1 MDVAAR
7 QVVQENRERVQPRFG
22 VHVGLQSC
30 SISELTTMWKA
41 VEKAGFD
48 WISVWDHLYPSQIDE
63 SKDCF
68 EALSCH
74 AALAAVTSAV
84 RVGCLVYSAGYR
96 HPGMLA
102 NAAVTIDH
110 LSGGRLELGIGA
122 GWHQHEYFAY
132 GLPFE
137 EPATRLRRLKEYVN
151 VVRALFVEPTVD
163 FDGEFFTLTGAMCNP
178 KPLQASPR
186 IWVGVSGPKALAQAG
201 QIGDGWNIAFVSPDE
216 FATKRSAVLSAAP
229 HPDRFQT
236 SVNLALIPAGEDRLA
251 HLRERFGPA
260 ADMISAGVLTGSADA
275 VTDAIGRYLDAGADW
290 IVLAARAPFD
300 VESIQT
306 FAAEVIP
313 RFRRASPR

>member
-1 MDVAAR
+1 
-7 QVVQENRERVQPRFG
+7 
-22 VHVGLQSC
+22 
-30 SISELTTMWKA
+30 MWKA

-163 FDGEFFTLTGAMCNP
+163 FDGEFFYAHRSDVQSQAVAGFAQDLGRSQRSESPCSGGADRGRVEHRFRVSRRVRDQEIGRPERCP
-178 KPLQASPR
+178 SPGQVPDVGEPRLDSRRERSPR
-186 IWVGVSGPKALAQAG
+186 P
-201 QIGDGWNIAFVSPDE
+201 
-216 FATKRSAVLSAAP
+216 SA
-229 HPDRFQT
+229 
-236 SVNLALIPAGEDRLA
+236 
-251 HLRERFGPA
+251 
-260 ADMISAGVLTGSADA
+260 
-275 VTDAIGRYLDAGADW
+275 
-290 IVLAARAPFD
+290 
-300 VESIQT
+300 
-306 FAAEVIP
+306 
-313 RFRRASPR
+313 